1 MQRHSLVIIL
11 ALAGIAGPLH
21 ASLIGDA
28 TVTESQIGPSTF
40 HYDLVLDNTGT
51 TTIGTFW
58 FAWVPG
64 ANFMPVAPT
73 NISSP
78 ALWNATVTHGAPTD
92 GFAIQ
97 WVTISTGANLA
108 AGQALSGFSFNSS
121 ATSAQMAGFASNHPT
136 IPVETTFIYSG
147 APFSDAGF
155 QFVASNA
162 NAAVPEPSSLVLL
175 VTGAGFLLIGRRAKG
190 QARS

>member
-11 ALAGIAGPLH
+11 ALAGIVGPLH
-21 ASLIGDA
+21 ASVIGSA
-28 TVTESQIGPSTF
+28 TVTESQTGPSTF

-64 ANFMPVAPT
+64 ANFMSVAPT
-73 NISSP
+73 NLSSP

-97 WVTISTGANLA
+97 WVTISTGADLA
-108 AGQALSGFSFNSS
+108 AGQLLSGFSFNST
-121 ATSAQMAGFASNHPT
+121 ATPAQMAGFAINHPT
-136 IPVETTFIYSG
+136 IPVETTFVYSG

-162 NAAVPEPSSLVLL
+162 AVPEPSSLVLM
-175 VTGAGFLLIGRRAKG
+175 VTGAGLLLTGRRAKG